1 MRMVLLVRVVLAL
14 VLANGAVGLAR
25 AETWSLPSDRNAA
38 LLVHVSA
45 PAVYEICRDDLVRA
59 NVQEAGSV
67 AGLIVDGMPLVGALS
82 WGSEEAPITRMAF
95 LPLQPRSC
103 ALVRAR
109 SIAVFRTD
117 HTEATP
123 PNMIFGKFTRQG
135 PLNPTDTGRAW
146 RVNVQ
151 DTTQMRPYSAG
162 LLFDLPSAKVA
173 VICRTPLVNEPA
185 WTDGAVSARVGLML
199 DGRLLDVSVPISNAK
214 GGSVSPFENMLR
226 ATHILHESSC
236 AHVEGSSVSVVVL
249 GASGPNTSQATAA
262 GTFTIQDPPIPPR

>member
-1 MRMVLLVRVVLAL
+1 MLAPRRPLCFRRQHPGGKCMRMVLLVRLVLAL
-14 VLANGAVGLAR
+14 VLASGAIGLAR

-45 PAVYEICRDDLVRA
+45 PAVYEICRDDVVRA

-67 AGLIVDGMPLVGALS
+67 AGLIIDGMPLVGALS

-123 PNMIFGKFTRQG
+123 PNTIFGKFTRQG

-151 DTTQMRPYSAG
+151 DTAQMRPYSAG

-185 WTDGAVSARVGLML
+185 WTD
-199 DGRLLDVSVPISNAK
+199 
-214 GGSVSPFENMLR
+214 
-226 ATHILHESSC
+226 
-236 AHVEGSSVSVVVL
+236 
-249 GASGPNTSQATAA
+249 
-262 GTFTIQDPPIPPR
+262 